1 MSNFYVRPF
10 TFSVPLNRD
19 RDGGAGQ
26 PGTKCKTV
34 FDKLRKMAPAQ
45 KHFWKTTKRR
55 HEYVSPADEFRRST
69 TKDRACS
76 HRSRAVFL
84 SSEVADVSETDYPTS
99 TCGPVKR
106 KVVDAFDQWK
116 LELVCYARHVL
127 CSLG

>member
-1 MSNFYVRPF
+1 MSNFYVHPF

-19 RDGGAGQ
+19 RDGSAEQ
-26 PGTKCKTV
+26 SGTKRKTV

-55 HEYVSPADEFRRST
+55 HEYTSPADEFRRST

-76 HRSRAVFL
+76 RRSRAVFL
-84 SSEVADVSETDYPTS
+84 SSEVADDSCFDYPTS
-99 TCGPVKR
+99 TFGPVKR

-116 LELVCYARHVL
+116 LELVCCASHAL
-127 CSLG
+127 CYLG